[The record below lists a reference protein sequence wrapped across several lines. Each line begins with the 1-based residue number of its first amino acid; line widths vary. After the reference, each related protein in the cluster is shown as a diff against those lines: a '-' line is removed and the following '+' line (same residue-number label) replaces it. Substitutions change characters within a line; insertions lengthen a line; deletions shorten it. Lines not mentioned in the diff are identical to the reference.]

1 MKVGDLIWA
10 TYNIYS
16 LPKQGIVIDIIN
28 DFDNYY
34 VILIEDEIHTLT
46 LEEVFPNESEAL
58 KYQITVLR
66 ESMAGPLKK

>member
-16 LPKQGIVIDIIN
+16 LPKQGIVLDIIN

-46 LEEVFPNESEAL
+46 LEEVFPNE
-58 KYQITVLR
+58 
-66 ESMAGPLKK
+66 